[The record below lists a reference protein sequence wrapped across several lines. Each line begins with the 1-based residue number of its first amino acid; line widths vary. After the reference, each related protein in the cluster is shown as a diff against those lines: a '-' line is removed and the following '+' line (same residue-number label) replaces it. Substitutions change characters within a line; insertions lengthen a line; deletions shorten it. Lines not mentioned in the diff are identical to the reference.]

1 LSIYIKR
8 EEPSRQEAI
17 TRAEDV
23 EKIVEKWL
31 RNRYMHKIKQLTIT
45 KLWKEGNV
53 WSVDVELE
61 IKSGIFSSK
70 RCTCSLQV
78 DANSGEIVGYK

>member
-8 EEPSRQEAI
+8 EELNRQEVI

-31 RNRYMHKIKQLTIT
+31 RNKYKKIKELTIT
-45 KLWKEGNV
+45 KLWKEENM
-53 WSVDVELE
+53 WSVDVELRV
-61 IKSGIFSSK
+61 KSGIFTSK
-70 RCTCSLQV
+70 KYMCSLQV
-78 DANSGEIVGYK
+78 DASSGEVVGYK